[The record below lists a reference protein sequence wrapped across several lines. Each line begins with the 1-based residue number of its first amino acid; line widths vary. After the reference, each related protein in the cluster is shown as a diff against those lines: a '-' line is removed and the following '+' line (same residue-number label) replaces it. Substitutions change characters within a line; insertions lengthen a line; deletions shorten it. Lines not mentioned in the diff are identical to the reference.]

1 MAIYGPI
8 LASTLLGVAPPSPPS
23 APVPNAD
30 VRPLFKSLEGRW
42 SCAGAFANNKPLSAD
57 LEFSSL
63 IDGQLLHYHHADR
76 PPTSYIQD
84 SVWGMDKESGTL
96 MSLAWIAAR
105 GQSGTIPAFYVAEE
119 VSPTS
124 VTFVHHSLL
133 KAPWAA
139 NRFRYTVS
147 GNALQMVWEVQ
158 KQGAWQMGD
167 TLKCTRTP

>member
-1 MAIYGPI
+1 MFTYGAI
-8 LASTLLGVAPPSPPS
+8 LASALLGMAPLGPPS
-23 APVPNAD
+23 APLANAD
-30 VRPLFKSLEGRW
+30 VPLLFKSLEGRW

-57 LEFSSL
+57 LEFRSL

-96 MSLAWIAAR
+96 VSLAWIAAR
-105 GQSGTIPAFYVAEE
+105 GQPGTSPAFYVAEE

-124 VTFVHHSLL
+124 VTFVHHTLL

-158 KQGAWQMGD
+158 KQGTWQMGD
-167 TLKCTRTP
+167 TLKCTRAP